1 MIILKK
7 CWWLCKVDD
16 ILKNVTNT
24 IESHSN
30 SKRNDTS
37 GGISQVLNPL
47 NLPVPG
53 LSGSSKRSENNTSS
67 DISGDIQ
74 QAIKDFLP
82 SKRDDSS
89 GGLDKLLNPLN
100 LPIPGL
106 SSSSSKRAENNTS
119 SDISGDIQQAIKE
132 FLPSKR
138 DDQLLNGLTDI
149 LKNFG
154 IQLPDNGDLLKQITG
169 LLNGS
174 TSSKRDDQLISG
186 LTGILKNFGIELPD
200 NGDLLKQITGL
211 LQNGGNSS
219 Q

>member
-1 MIILKK
+1 M
-7 CWWLCKVDD
+7 
-16 ILKNVTNT
+16 KNVTSS

-37 GGISQVLNPL
+37 GGISQILNPL
-47 NLPVPG
+47 NLPIPG
-53 LSGSSKRSENNTSS
+53 LSGSSSKRSENNTSS

-106 SSSSSKRAENNTS
+106 SSSSSKRADNDTS
-119 SDISGDIQQAIKE
+119 SNGASDISGDIQQAIKE

-138 DDQLLNGLTDI
+138 DDQLISGLTDI

>member
-7 CWWLCKVDD
+7 CWWLCKVGD
-16 ILKNVTNT
+16 ILKNVTNS

-47 NLPVPG
+47 NLPIPG

-138 DDQLLNGLTDI
+138 DDQLLSGLTDI

>member
-1 MIILKK
+1 MIIHKK

-37 GGISQVLNPL
+37 GGISQ
-47 NLPVPG
+47 
-53 LSGSSKRSENNTSS
+53 
-67 DISGDIQ
+67 I
-74 QAIKDFLP
+74 
-82 SKRDDSS
+82 
-89 GGLDKLLNPLN
+89 LNPLN

-106 SSSSSKRAENNTS
+106 SGSSSKRSENNTS

-154 IQLPDNGDLLKQITG
+154 IQIPDNGDLLKQITG

-186 LTGILKNFGIELPD
+186 LTDILKNFGIQLPD
-200 NGDLLKQITGL
+200 NSDLLKQITGL

-219 Q
+219 QWMDN